1 MLRTIFWI
9 TWLFAYLFV
18 SLPQYF
24 KARRLGKQG
33 RVEEQQ
39 AVVRQ
44 KVKKWATLLLRYTR
58 VSLQVEGMEN
68 LPPPE
73 EAVAFATN
81 HQSYFDIPVLL
92 SGLDFPRALLAK
104 KELSRVPLLSG
115 WMNLLGCLYVDRHDV
130 RASVRVL
137 NDCEA
142 LLKSGSSLIICP
154 EGTRS
159 KADEMG
165 EFKPGIV
172 RVATKAKV
180 RIVPVAIDGTYR
192 ALEGNGFRMQKCKV
206 RMVIL
211 PAVETANLS
220 REEQK
225 ALPAKL
231 EEMVR
236 QAKDNRPADWDWH
249 YEK

>member
-1 MLRTIFWI
+1 MLRTFFWI
-9 TWLFAYLFV
+9 GWLFAYLFV
-18 SLPQYF
+18 SLPEYF
-24 KARRLGKQG
+24 KAKSLGKQG

-39 AVVRQ
+39 QLVRK
-44 KVKKWATLLLRYTR
+44 KVKKWATVLLRYTK
-58 VSLQVEGMEN
+58 VKLVVTGTEN
-68 LPPPE
+68 LPPTD
-73 EAVAFATN
+73 EAVAFAAN

-104 KELSRVPLLSG
+104 KELSRVPLLRG

-130 RASVRVL
+130 RASVAVL
-137 NDCEA
+137 KDCEA
-142 LLKSGSSLIICP
+142 LLASGSSLIICP

-165 EFKPGIV
+165 EFKAGIV

-180 RIVPVAIDGTYR
+180 RIVPIAIDGTYK
-192 ALEGNGFRMQKCKV
+192 ALEGNQGRMKKCTV

-211 PAVETANLS
+211 PAIETEGLS

-231 EEMVR
+231 EGIIR
-236 QAKDNRPADWDWH
+236 AAKDDRPPGWQG
-249 YEK
+249 